1 MKNGGSDL
9 AHQFAGL
16 GINGVNNN
24 DSSDALFQVMKAV
37 EAAEATIKQQVEENN
52 RLKSELLR
60 KHHEIEKYKM
70 DGWTSQN
77 PHLVDNWDGRAH
89 GSPGID
95 RSNYH
100 SANSPGGDSSLNN
113 SSAHG
118 PSGTLGLRKEVTRDI
133 INSVIQ
139 DYGETRF
146 ESSKISEAPNTFPSG
161 QTELHNGAIS
171 QRSSPSTTSFSSRR
185 YQLEGEYDRRGLM
198 TMADIGDPGSS
209 LKQELIV
216 KARENDAEISQLRKH
231 LAEYSV
237 KEVQQRNENN
247 VLEKRI
253 AYMRMAF
260 DQQQLELVDAAS
272 KAISYRQD
280 IVEENIRLSYALQEA
295 QQERSTFVSSLVP
308 VIAEYFSPPSVADAQ
323 SIVSNLKVIFK
334 HLQEQLIIT
343 ESKLKESQYQ
353 IAPWRSDTNL
363 TSFVQSPSHS
373 LLQNELDMMPQPV
386 YSKEELAMPSGPL
399 KDRDWDIL
407 GDQQSILDGGV
418 AKNLETDDFGRY
430 SALSSRNPA
439 SQVVPEQLTVSP
451 SDSLPRNSEI
461 TLNKQVKFSDTVSSI
476 EMDDPDMDG
485 QQIGDPS
492 ANWSSRNSPYT
503 ADDHITSYSPYLP
516 PVLEE
521 PSSSF
526 SEAADDD
533 PLPAVEGLQISGE
546 PYPGQELQASGYSI
560 NGTTSCNFEW
570 VRHLEDGSVNYID
583 GAKQPNY
590 LVNADDVD
598 NYLAIEVQ
606 PMDDRKRKGELVKVF
621 ANENRKIA
629 CDPEMHNI
637 IRRNLQAGQ
646 ASYRISQSVGYLDMW
661 EPAILVVK
669 KEGFNIKGT
678 GSSTSL
684 VTEKFSSATSVNVP
698 CGHPTEFSIIS
709 GGVEHLL
716 QAENSPD
723 DIGGLVTKRKE
734 KRKFCSLTS
743 EAPLS
748 PPCRRVVDV

>member
-1 MKNGGSDL
+1 MENGASDL
-9 AHQFAGL
+9 AYKFAGL
-16 GINGVNNN
+16 GINNNET
-24 DSSDALFQVMKAV
+24 SSDAALFQVMKAV

-52 RLKSELLR
+52 RLRSELLR
-60 KHHEIEKYKM
+60 KHHEIEKYKVA
-70 DGWTSQN
+70 DWTPQN
-77 PHLVDNWDGRAH
+77 PLLVDNWDGHAH
-89 GSPGID
+89 GYPGID
-95 RSNYH
+95 RSNYRL
-100 SANSPGGDSSLNN
+100 ANPTGVASSLNS

-118 PSGTLGLRKEVTRDI
+118 PSGTSGLRKEVTHN
-133 INSVIQ
+133 INNPVMHE
-139 DYGETRF
+139 YGENHF
-146 ESSKISEAPNTFPSG
+146 DSNKISEAQSTFPTG
-161 QTELHNGAIS
+161 QTELPNGAIS
-171 QRSSPSTTSFSSRR
+171 QRSSPSTTSISPRR
-185 YQLEGEYDRRGLM
+185 YQLEGDFDRGRLM

-209 LKQELIV
+209 LKQELVV

-237 KEVQQRNENN
+237 KEVQLHNENY

-260 DQQQLELVDAAS
+260 DQQQQELVDAAS

-280 IVEENIRLSYALQEA
+280 IIEENIRLSYALQEA

-308 VIAEYFSPPSVADAQ
+308 VIAEYFSPPPVADAQ
-323 SIVSNLKVIFK
+323 NIVSNLKVIFK

-353 IAPWRSDTNL
+353 IAPWHSDTNL
-363 TSFVQSPSHS
+363 TNFAQSPSHS
-373 LLQNELDMMPQPV
+373 LLQNELGMVPQPV
-386 YSKEELAMPSGPL
+386 YSKEELAPSGPL
-399 KDRDWDIL
+399 KDRNWDL
-407 GDQQSILDGGV
+407 SGDQESILNGGV
-418 AKNLETDDFGRY
+418 AKNLETDEFGRY
-430 SALSSRNPA
+430 SALSRRNPA
-439 SQVVPEQLTVSP
+439 SQVGPEQLTVSP
-451 SDSLPRNSEI
+451 SDSLPRNSEM
-461 TLNKQVKFSDTVSSI
+461 TSNRQVKFSDTVSSI
-476 EMDDPDMDG
+476 EMDDPDMEG
-485 QQIGDPS
+485 QQIGRDPS
-492 ANWSSRNSPYT
+492 ANWSSRNSPYA

-526 SEAADDD
+526 SEDDD

-546 PYPGQELQASGYSI
+546 PYPGQELQASGFSI

-583 GAKQPNY
+583 GAKQPTY
-590 LVNADDVD
+590 LVSADDVD

-621 ANENRKIA
+621 ANDNRKIA

-661 EPAILVVK
+661 ESAILVVK

-684 VTEKFSSATSVNVP
+684 VTEKFSSATSVVVP

-709 GGVEHLL
+709 GGVEYHL
-716 QAENSPD
+716 QAENSPE
-723 DIGGLVTKRKE
+723 DITGARDTIV
-734 KRKFCSLTS
+734 LTLRLFIVR
-743 EAPLS
+743 AGNKKKGKKKVPFFK
-748 PPCRRVVDV
+748 